1 MEGSMKKMNRRGFI
15 KQVGAAGI
23 GSALGVASLTRPAVA
38 ADSTKTETLT
48 ATVPTR
54 PFGKTGVNVSILGF
68 GGSHDIIAKQ
78 LLMRQAFKMGVTY
91 WDTANGYAGSEEG
104 MGKYFEK
111 FPEDRKK
118 IFLVTKATSSDPAKL
133 DQFLTTSLERLR
145 CDHVDL
151 YFIHGVYNV
160 ERGLTQ
166 EVKQWAERAKSKG
179 LIRFIGFSTHKNM
192 EQCLLDGAK
201 LGWVDGIMASY
212 NYRLMHTA
220 EMKRAVD
227 ACVKAGIGLTAMKS
241 QARAAYRPWVTVGT
255 ADDTAEAMID
265 QFSKRGFTVEQAK
278 LKAVWANPLIAS
290 VCSEM
295 PSMTILTANATAA
308 MDKTP
313 LSMQDRQLLQRY
325 AQETAAYY
333 CTGCAQR
340 CETVPGCNIP
350 ISDVMRSM
358 MYAHGYG
365 DREKAKQ
372 TLRQLGY
379 DELVQMP
386 LGDFTA
392 AEQACP
398 HGLPIAELMRAAL
411 GLFT

>member
-1 MEGSMKKMNRRGFI
+1 MKKMNRRGFI
-15 KQVGAAGI
+15 KRVGAAGL
-23 GSALGVASLTRPAVA
+23 GSALGAASLMGA
-38 ADSTKTETLT
+38 AGAAPTETET
-48 ATVPTR
+48 SAATIPTR
-54 PFGKTGVNVSILGF
+54 PFGKTGVHVSILGF

-118 IFLVTKATSSDPAKL
+118 IFLVTKGSSSDPAKL
-133 DQFLTTSLERLR
+133 DQLLTTSLERLR

-160 ERGLTQ
+160 ERGLPQ

-179 LIRFIGFSTHKNM
+179 RIRFFGFSTHKNM

-241 QARAAYRPWVTVGT
+241 QARAAYRPWVSVGT
-255 ADDTAEAMID
+255 ADDTAAMID
-265 QFSKRGFTVEQAK
+265 QFSKRGFSVEQAK
-278 LKAVWANPLIAS
+278 LKAVWANPLIAT

-308 MDKTP
+308 MDKIS
-313 LSMQDRQLLQRY
+313 LSIQDRQLLQRH
-325 AQETAAYY
+325 AQQTAAYY
-333 CTGCAQR
+333 CTGCAQQ

-350 ISDVMRSM
+350 ISDVLRGM

-365 DREKAKQ
+365 DREKARR

-379 DELVQMP
+379 DVLVQLP
-386 LGDFTA
+386 LADYTA

-398 HGLPIAELMRAAL
+398 RRLPIAELMRAAL